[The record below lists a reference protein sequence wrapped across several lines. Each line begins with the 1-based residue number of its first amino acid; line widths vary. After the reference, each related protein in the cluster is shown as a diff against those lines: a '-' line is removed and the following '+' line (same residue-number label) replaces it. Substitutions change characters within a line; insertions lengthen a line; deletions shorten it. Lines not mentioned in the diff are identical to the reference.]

1 MKTNRIGIM
10 DWDSATIAFARPPKL
25 TPEEEIELIAAWLSR
40 DEAGE
45 RRFVDVFRLFLR
57 GEVLHRWPR
66 SWKRVD
72 DLEQDALVKL
82 LEWRDTEE
90 GRAKTRPPLAPLAKV
105 LVERPARTL
114 RREKKDLPLED
125 QDVPAASNQEQAVL
139 LGQMLE
145 VASNLPRGG
154 ARTLLAQAAHV
165 AGEGPELSEALGIDA
180 ASAHMRL
187 VRAQAALWRKM
198 NGDEEDNG

>member
-1 MKTNRIGIM
+1 MKRTRIM
-10 DWDSATIAFARPPKL
+10 DWEAATIAFARPPKL
-25 TPEEEIELIAAWLSR
+25 TPEEESELVAAWLSR
-40 DEAGE
+40 EEAGE

-82 LEWRDTEE
+82 VEWRDTEE

-105 LVERPARTL
+105 LVERPARIL
-114 RREKKDLPLED
+114 RREKKDQSLKK
-125 QDVPAASNQEQAVL
+125 QDVPVDSHQEQAVL
-139 LGQMLE
+139 LGEMLE
-145 VASNLPRGG
+145 IASNLPRGG
-154 ARTLLAQAAHV
+154 ARTLLAQAEHV
-165 AGEGPELSEALGIDA
+165 AGEGPELPEALGIDA

-187 VRAQAALWRKM
+187 VRAQAAVIRKIQ
-198 NGDEEDNG
+198 GDEEDNG

>member
-1 MKTNRIGIM
+1 M
-10 DWDSATIAFARPPKL
+10 DWDATNAFARPPKL
-25 TPEEEIELIAAWLSR
+25 TPEEESELVAAWLSR
-40 DEAGE
+40 EEAGE

-82 LEWRDTEE
+82 VEWRDTEE

-105 LVERPARTL
+105 LVERPARIL
-114 RREKKDLPLED
+114 RREKKHLSLKK
-125 QDVPAASNQEQAVL
+125 QYVPVVSNQEQSAL
-139 LGQMLE
+139 FGEMLE
-145 VASNLPRGG
+145 IASNLPRGG
-154 ARTLLAQAAHV
+154 ARTLLAQAEHV

-180 ASAHMRL
+180 TSAHMRL
-187 VRAQAALWRKM
+187 VRAQAALIRKIQ
-198 NGDEEDNG
+198 GDEENNG